1 MCVITSTEER
11 LHILVAVNTLEI
23 VFVVGRV
30 IKTSFDISKC
40 LMK

>member
-1 MCVITSTEER
+1 MCDYVDGR
-11 LHILVAVNTLEI
+11 KVAHLVAVNTLEI